1 MYLNIFPCKHQQL
14 ILNLTGVQV
23 FILGINNLR
32 AVHIQS
38 LIRTQYGWR
47 FFFIAHCTA
56 LTSQHD
62 IHIQCRSSQ
71 VIHFLLRFDP
81 AEADG
86 WHSGSVADVPRPPDW
101 VLVWQPLLPG
111 SPRRPSYQPLRHR
124 KRPLLGRGHRDG
136 SGQRGDHDGARWE
149 DWESARCWVECVAG
163 YQTRQQAQDRLVKT
177 LTGLLSDWPRETF
190 SGFMVHFTNRKLE
203 ALRWERAPP
212 Q

>member
-62 IHIQCRSSQ
+62 IHIECRSSQ

-86 WHSGSVADVPRPPDW
+86 
-101 VLVWQPLLPG
+101 
-111 SPRRPSYQPLRHR
+111 
-124 KRPLLGRGHRDG
+124 
-136 SGQRGDHDGARWE
+136 
-149 DWESARCWVECVAG
+149 
-163 YQTRQQAQDRLVKT
+163 
-177 LTGLLSDWPRETF
+177 
-190 SGFMVHFTNRKLE
+190 
-203 ALRWERAPP
+203 
-212 Q
+212 